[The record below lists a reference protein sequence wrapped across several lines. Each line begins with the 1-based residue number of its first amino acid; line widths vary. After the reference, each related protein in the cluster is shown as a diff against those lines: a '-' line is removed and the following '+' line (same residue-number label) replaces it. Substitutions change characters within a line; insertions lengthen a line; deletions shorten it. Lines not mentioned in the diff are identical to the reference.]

1 MGSSNDRNSGNGD
14 GGISIVILAGGRS
27 RRLGQDK
34 AVADFGGDPLL
45 RRVIRRAVAGIVGG
59 DCDGDVATRF
69 GPPPYGGVSG
79 DGDSDGAGNSNGGVA
94 GIGYGCGGSDGG
106 GGGGAVEVV
115 VAVSD
120 AGRAADL
127 PLAPEYRIAVDR
139 FAGAGALGGIYT
151 GLEAAG
157 SDWALVVACDLPFI
171 SPPLLRYL
179 AGQRRRDGVDAV
191 VPVIGDRPE
200 PTHALYSRRCLP
212 AIRARLNA
220 GQLKAAGFLDDVAV
234 RYLNETELRRYD
246 PQLLSFFNINCPR
259 DLARA
264 RALARELGG

>member
-1 MGSSNDRNSGNGD
+1 MDSSNDGNSGNGD
-14 GGISIVILAGGRS
+14 GGGISIVILAGGRS

-34 AVADFGGDPLL
+34 AVADFGGEPLL
-45 RRVIRRAVAGIVGG
+45 RRVIRQAVAGIGG
-59 DCDGDVATRF
+59 NGDGGNDDVATQF
-69 GPPPYGGVSG
+69 GPPPYGGVAG
-79 DGDSDGAGNSNGGVA
+79 VGYGGNSDGAG
-94 GIGYGCGGSDGG
+94 D
-106 GGGGAVEVV
+106 GGGAVELV

-120 AGRAADL
+120 AGRAAEL

-151 GLEAAG
+151 GMEAAG

-220 GQLKAAGFLDDVAV
+220 GQLKAAGFLEDVAV
-234 RYLNETELRRYD
+234 RYLDESELRRYD
-246 PQLLSFFNINCPR
+246 PELLSFFNINDPR

-264 RALARELGG
+264 RALAREPGG